1 MARISIIIPVYNS
14 EKYIRRC
21 LNSILNQ
28 TFQDFEI
35 ILIDD
40 NSKDNSLKIISE
52 IEETHK
58 DKIKVLKNDKNVGA
72 GASRNKGLKIASGEY
87 ITFIDS
93 DDYIEENTLKRMYE
107 SCVNTDSDIARINII
122 KVFSGKDISLLGR
135 RSNIDEHKIIIPK
148 EEISYLT
155 EEYPG
160 VTNKLFKRNL
170 IGTVEFPEN
179 LKWED
184 YPFTIPLLYKANKV
198 VTVPEKDARYNYSVN
213 LSGTT
218 IKDTKKVSKK
228 MLDIF
233 TCSDMIK
240 QEIPSSTDKE
250 LEEQLNFLSI
260 VNCLQRTRDIL
271 YSNIPYQKKKELI
284 TLVSRLIKVKYGTW
298 QDNELYKKYKERRI
312 LYNIRMSIIEKYFI
326 EEIEELSE
334 KEIKDAIT
342 KKLEKI

>member
-1 MARISIIIPVYNS
+1 MAKISIIIPVYNS

-40 NSKDNSLKIISE
+40 NSKDNSLKIVSE
-52 IEETHK
+52 IEKTHK
-58 DKIKVLKNDKNVGA
+58 DKIKILKNAKNVGA
-72 GASRNKGLKIASGEY
+72 RASRNKGLKIASGEY
-87 ITFIDS
+87 ITFI
-93 DDYIEENTLKRMYE
+93 
-107 SCVNTDSDIARINII
+107 
-122 KVFSGKDISLLGR
+122 
-135 RSNIDEHKIIIPK
+135 
-148 EEISYLT
+148 
-155 EEYPG
+155 
-160 VTNKLFKRNL
+160 
-170 IGTVEFPEN
+170 
-179 LKWED
+179 
-184 YPFTIPLLYKANKV
+184 
-198 VTVPEKDARYNYSVN
+198 
-213 LSGTT
+213 
-218 IKDTKKVSKK
+218 
-228 MLDIF
+228 
-233 TCSDMIK
+233 
-240 QEIPSSTDKE
+240 DKE

-284 TLVSRLIKVKYGTW
+284 TLVSSLIKVKYGTW

-312 LYNIRMSIIEKYFI
+312 PYNIRMSIIEKYFI

>member
-1 MARISIIIPVYNS
+1 MAKISIIIPVYNS

-40 NSKDNSLKIISE
+40 NSKDNSLKIVSE
-52 IEETHK
+52 IEKTHK
-58 DKIKVLKNDKNVGA
+58 DKIKILKNAKNVGA

-87 ITFIDS
+87 ITFID
-93 DDYIEENTLKRMYE
+93 
-107 SCVNTDSDIARINII
+107 
-122 KVFSGKDISLLGR
+122 
-135 RSNIDEHKIIIPK
+135 
-148 EEISYLT
+148 
-155 EEYPG
+155 
-160 VTNKLFKRNL
+160 
-170 IGTVEFPEN
+170 
-179 LKWED
+179 
-184 YPFTIPLLYKANKV
+184 
-198 VTVPEKDARYNYSVN
+198 
-213 LSGTT
+213 
-218 IKDTKKVSKK
+218 
-228 MLDIF
+228 
-233 TCSDMIK
+233 
-240 QEIPSSTDKE
+240 KE
-250 LEEQLNFLSI
+250 LEEQLTFLSI

-284 TLVSRLIKVKYGTW
+284 TLVSSLIKVKYGTW

-312 LYNIRMSIIEKYFI
+312 PYNIRMSIIEKYFI